1 MPVHSSTPLSSTN
14 FCARR
19 SAVRLFALYLFLMS
33 LSLRPSKRF
42 TISDQRVPISA
53 TAWAIMMSSI
63 VVHFDFLIWGARW
76 LCQRSRH
83 CLPVRPGTLLAISV
97 QVFVPML
104 STTPTSI
111 RSSSAFHGRRMD
123 ILLAV
128 DPSGPTL
135 CSEV

>member
-1 MPVHSSTPLSSTN
+1 
-14 FCARR
+14 
-19 SAVRLFALYLFLMS
+19 MS

-63 VVHFDFLIWGARW
+63 IVHFDFLIWGARW

-104 STTPTSI
+104 STALTSI
-111 RSSSAFHGRRMD
+111 WSSSAFQGRLMH
-123 ILLAV
+123 ILAV
-128 DPSGPTL
+128 DPFGPCTPC
-135 CSEV
+135 CSEVLGAPSWCWVPRGTMGTTGQV